1 MITKD
6 ILYVGCD
13 DHEIDLFEGQYDVP
27 NGMSYNSYVILD
39 EKICVMDSVDANFK
53 DAWLNNVKEALNGKK
68 PNYLVVLHMEPDH
81 SANIMEFLNAY
92 PDTVVVS
99 NAKSFKM
106 MKQFFGKDITNKIE
120 VSDNDVLDLGKHKL
134 TFVTAPMVHWPEVI
148 FAYDSYDKV
157 LFSADAFGKF
167 GALDYDDPEGWAC
180 EARRY
185 YFGIVGKYGAQVQ
198 AVIKKLAN
206 FDIKIICALHGPIL
220 NDDLNYYLN
229 LYDIWSKYESE
240 TDGVFIAYASV
251 YGNTKKAAELLA
263 EELEKKNVKVAI
275 ADLARE
281 DFYESIE
288 DAFRYSKIVFASVT
302 YNGTI
307 FPVMSKFINEL
318 VDRNYQNKIIGLI
331 ENGTWAPM
339 AAKVIK
345 DKLANQKNMTFV
357 EPTVKIMSALD
368 DSSFEQIKAL
378 ANALGK

>member
-13 DHEIDLFEGQYDVP
+13 DHEVDLFEGQFDVP

-53 DAWLNNVKEALNGKK
+53 DEWLNNVKKALDGKK
-68 PNYLVVLHMEPDH
+68 PAYLVVLHMEPDH
-81 SANIMEFLNAY
+81 SANIMEFLKDY
-92 PDTVVVS
+92 PDTIVVS

-106 MKQFFGKDITNKIE
+106 MTQFFNAEIKNKLE
-120 VSDNDVLDLGKHKL
+120 VKDNDILDLGKHKL
-134 TFVTAPMVHWPEVI
+134 EFVTAPMVHWPEVI
-148 FAYDSYDKV
+148 FAYDKTDKV

-180 EARRY
+180 EAIRY

-198 AVIKKLAN
+198 GVLKKLAGKEIN
-206 FDIKIICALHGPIL
+206 IICSLHGPIL
-220 NDDLNYYLN
+220 NDNISYYVN
-229 LYDIWSKYESE
+229 TYDTWSKYESE
-240 TDGVFIAYASV
+240 TDGCFIAYASA

-263 EELEKKNVKVAI
+263 AELEKKGMKVAI

-281 DFYESIE
+281 DFHESIE
-288 DAFRYSKIVFASVT
+288 DAFRYNRIVFASIT

-307 FPVMSKFINEL
+307 FPVMNNFINEL
-318 VDRNYQNKIIGLI
+318 VERNYQNKIVGFI

-357 EPTVKIMSALD
+357 EPTVKIL
-368 DSSFEQIKAL
+368 SSVNEQNLEQIKEL
-378 ANALGK
+378 ANNL

>member
-13 DHEIDLFEGQYDVP
+13 DHEVDLFEGQFDVP

-53 DAWLNNVKEALNGKK
+53 DEWLNNVKKALDGKK
-68 PNYLVVLHMEPDH
+68 PAYLVVLHMEPDH
-81 SANIMEFLNAY
+81 SANIMEFLKVY
-92 PDTVVVS
+92 PDTIVVS

-106 MKQFFGKDITNKIE
+106 MTQFFNAEIKNKLE
-120 VSDNDVLDLGKHKL
+120 VKDNDILDLGKHKL
-134 TFVTAPMVHWPEVI
+134 EFVTAPMVHWPEVI
-148 FAYDSYDKV
+148 FAYDKTDKV

-198 AVIKKLAN
+198 GVLKKLAGKEIN
-206 FDIKIICALHGPIL
+206 IICSLHGPIL
-220 NDDLNYYLN
+220 NDNISYYVN
-229 LYDIWSKYESE
+229 TYDTWSKYESE
-240 TDGVFIAYASV
+240 TDGCFIAYASA

-263 EELEKKNVKVAI
+263 AELEKKGMKVAI

-281 DFYESIE
+281 DFHESIE
-288 DAFRYSKIVFASVT
+288 DAFRYNRIVFASIT

-307 FPVMSKFINEL
+307 FPVMNNFINEL
-318 VDRNYQNKIIGLI
+318 VERNYQNKIVGFI

-357 EPTVKIMSALD
+357 EPTVKIL
-368 DSSFEQIKAL
+368 SSVNEQNLEQIKEL
-378 ANALGK
+378 ANNL

>member
-6 ILYVGCD
+6 IIYVGCD
-13 DHEIDLFEGQYDVP
+13 DHEVDLFEGQFDVP

-53 DAWLNNVKEALNGKK
+53 DEWLNNVKKALDGKK
-68 PNYLVVLHMEPDH
+68 PAYLVVLHMEPDH
-81 SANIMEFLNAY
+81 SANIMEFLKVY
-92 PDTVVVS
+92 PDTIVVS

-106 MKQFFGKDITNKIE
+106 MTQFFNAEIKNKLE
-120 VSDNDVLDLGKHKL
+120 VKDNDILDLGKHKL
-134 TFVTAPMVHWPEVI
+134 EFVTAPMVHWPEVI
-148 FAYDSYDKV
+148 FAYDKTDKV

-180 EARRY
+180 DARRY

-198 AVIKKLAN
+198 GVLKKLAGKEIN
-206 FDIKIICALHGPIL
+206 IICSLHGPIL
-220 NDDLNYYLN
+220 NDNISYYVN
-229 LYDIWSKYESE
+229 IYDTWSKYESE
-240 TDGVFIAYASV
+240 TDGCFIAYASA

-263 EELEKKNVKVAI
+263 AELEKKGMKVAI

-281 DFYESIE
+281 DFHESIE
-288 DAFRYSKIVFASVT
+288 DAFRYNRIVFASIT

-307 FPVMSKFINEL
+307 FPVMNNFINEL
-318 VDRNYQNKIIGLI
+318 VERNYQNKIVGFI

-357 EPTVKIMSALD
+357 EPTVKIL
-368 DSSFEQIKAL
+368 SSVNEQNLEQIKEL
-378 ANALGK
+378 ANNL

>member
-6 ILYVGCD
+6 ILYVGVD
-13 DHEIDLFEGQYDVP
+13 DHEIDLFEGQFDVP

-39 EKICVMDSVDANFK
+39 EKSCVMDSVDAHFGAK
-53 DAWLNNVKEALNGKK
+53 WLENVKKALGDKK
-68 PNYLVVLHMEPDH
+68 PNYLVCLHMEPDH
-81 SANIMEFLNAY
+81 SANILEFVKAY
-92 PDTVVVS
+92 PDAIVAS

-106 MKQFFGKDITNKIE
+106 MNQFFGVDIENKLELKDG
-120 VSDNDVLDLGKHKL
+120 DVLDLGNHKL
-134 TFVTAPMVHWPEVI
+134 TFYAAPMVHWPEVL

-198 AVIKKLAN
+198 GILKKLAGV
-206 FDIKIICALHGPIL
+206 DVKIICSLHGPIL
-220 NDDLNYYLN
+220 NDDISYYIN
-229 LYDIWSKYESE
+229 TYDTWSKYESE
-240 TDGVFIAYASV
+240 TDGCFIAYASA

-263 EELEKKNVKVAI
+263 AELEKKGMKVAI

-281 DFYESIE
+281 DFHESIE
-288 DAFRYSKIVFASVT
+288 DAFRYNRIVFASIT

-307 FPVMSKFINEL
+307 FPVMNNFIDAL
-318 VDRNYQNKIIGLI
+318 VERNYQNKTVGFI

-357 EPTVKIMSALD
+357 EPVVKIL
-368 DSSFEQIKAL
+368 SSVNKENLEQIKNL
-378 ANALGK
+378 AANL

>member
-6 ILYVGCD
+6 IIYVGCD
-13 DHEIDLFEGQYDVP
+13 DHEVDLFEGQFDVP

-53 DAWLNNVKEALNGKK
+53 DEWLNNVKKALDGKK
-68 PNYLVVLHMEPDH
+68 PAYLVVLHMEPDH
-81 SANIMEFLNAY
+81 SANIMEFLKVY

-106 MKQFFGKDITNKIE
+106 MMQFFNAEIKNKLE
-120 VSDNDVLDLGKHKL
+120 VKDNDILDLGKHKL
-134 TFVTAPMVHWPEVI
+134 EFVTAPMVHWPEVI
-148 FAYDSYDKV
+148 FAYDKTDKV

-198 AVIKKLAN
+198 GVLKKLAGKEIN
-206 FDIKIICALHGPIL
+206 IICSLHGPIL
-220 NDDLNYYLN
+220 NDNISYYVN
-229 LYDIWSKYESE
+229 TYDTWSKYESE
-240 TDGVFIAYASV
+240 TDGCFIAYASA

-263 EELEKKNVKVAI
+263 AELEKKGMKVAI

-281 DFYESIE
+281 DFHESIE
-288 DAFRYSKIVFASVT
+288 DAFRYNRIVFASIT

-307 FPVMSKFINEL
+307 FPVMNNFINEL
-318 VDRNYQNKIIGLI
+318 VERNYQNKIVGFI

-357 EPTVKIMSALD
+357 EPVVKIL
-368 DSSFEQIKAL
+368 SSVNEQNLEQIKEL
-378 ANALGK
+378 ANNL

>member
-13 DHEIDLFEGQYDVP
+13 DHEVDLFEGQFDVP

-53 DAWLNNVKEALNGKK
+53 DEWLNNVKKALDGKK
-68 PNYLVVLHMEPDH
+68 PAYLVVLHMEPDH
-81 SANIMEFLNAY
+81 SANIMEFLKVY
-92 PDTVVVS
+92 PDTIVVS

-106 MKQFFGKDITNKIE
+106 MTQFFNAEIKNKLE
-120 VSDNDVLDLGKHKL
+120 VKDNDILDLGKHKL
-134 TFVTAPMVHWPEVI
+134 EFVTAPMVHWPEVI
-148 FAYDSYDKV
+148 FAYDKTDKV

-198 AVIKKLAN
+198 GVLKKLAGKEIN
-206 FDIKIICALHGPIL
+206 IICSLHGPIL
-220 NDDLNYYLN
+220 NDNISYYVN
-229 LYDIWSKYESE
+229 IYDTWSKYESE
-240 TDGVFIAYASV
+240 TDGCFIAYASA

-263 EELEKKNVKVAI
+263 AELEKKGMKVAI

-281 DFYESIE
+281 DFHESIE
-288 DAFRYSKIVFASVT
+288 DAFRYNRIVFASIT

-307 FPVMSKFINEL
+307 FPVMNNFINEL
-318 VDRNYQNKIIGLI
+318 VERNYQNKIVGFI

-357 EPTVKIMSALD
+357 EPTVKIL
-368 DSSFEQIKAL
+368 SSVNEQNLEQIKEL
-378 ANALGK
+378 ANNL